1 LNIAYLHC
9 SYPEEMLFYSIIMA
23 NLYDYDQAYF
33 DVYDY
38 LSQIY
43 VNTLQLDD
51 ATANLAMSYL
61 RKAAEKGHEQA
72 KKELEKIT
80 NSGIMGNKEQIKFIY
95 EWSVSDRISKENS
108 TKLEGE
114 EWDIDESREKW
125 TNEWV
130 FDKKEN

>member
-1 LNIAYLHC
+1 
-9 SYPEEMLFYSIIMA
+9 MA